1 MFIAVNN
8 IAGPGGNEKMLEGF
22 KRAAPSMK
30 QFKGFLGLEIWTAP
44 DGSMQAIS
52 RWTSKEALD
61 EYLNHTLFRSHH
73 GSASSEPQNTHAQ
86 ISYYNAEVLE

>member
-22 KRAAPSMK
+22 KHAVPSMK

-44 DGSMQAIS
+44 DGSMQAVS

-61 EYLNHTLFRSHH
+61 EYLNNALFRSHH
-73 GSASSEPQNTHAQ
+73 GGASSERMNIPGQVF
-86 ISYYNAEVLE
+86 YYNAEVLE